1 MEEREVEGEIRKSR
15 EERARKERGRGRG
28 KKEREAQ
35 TEKEGKRKVPKG
47 NPSMRETNT
56 ENAKPS
62 NIKK

>member
-1 MEEREVEGEIRKSR
+1 MEEREVEGEIWKSR

>member
-1 MEEREVEGEIRKSR
+1 MEEREVEREIRKSR
-15 EERARKERGRGRG
+15 EERARKERGRGRA

>member
-1 MEEREVEGEIRKSR
+1 MKKEREK
-15 EERARKERGRGRG
+15 KERGRA